1 MGRDWSNFYLE
12 GRKVI
17 AFHDIVPGPVENIG
31 GVPQFWK
38 EIKDH
43 YSNKEVV
50 EDWGQGG
57 YGIGI
62 IFPT

>member
-50 EDWGQGG
+50 KDWGQGG

-62 IFPT
+62 IFPI